1 MGDFLN
7 ELKRRNVFRVGAAYV
22 VVAWLILQ
30 VIETVSEPLGLPEW
44 TEAFFIVLL
53 ATGLPL
59 VLLFA
64 WAFELTPEGLK
75 KTRDVAKDESVTADT
90 GKKLNYAI
98 ISVLVIALGYFVWE
112 RQGLVEQS
120 QSTAASTGGG
130 PGEVVQT
137 AGVASVAVLPFVN
150 MSADPEQEYF
160 SDGISEEL
168 LNLLAK
174 IPDLRVPARTSSFQF
189 KGQNLDIA
197 DVAKQLNVAHVLEGS
212 VRKADVRIRVTA
224 QLIEAETGY
233 HLWSD
238 TYDRELTDIFAI
250 QDEISAAIVD
260 ALSDTLGIKA
270 EAAPHV
276 EAAANPDAYNA
287 FLFAQHLIQKRTKSD
302 IEAAITHYETALQ
315 LDPNYAPAH
324 AGIGLAWQLL
334 LASGKTYGTLSLEET
349 NERSQPHIERAL
361 ELDPDLPEALG
372 TMGLAL
378 DAQEQYE
385 EAIDYYE
392 RALAINPSQTD
403 IRNWYSDA
411 LSTMGRERDSV
422 AEMEKAY
429 QLDPLSLLTMSN
441 YAVTLVNMRQLD
453 TVEPVMERLS
463 QMDPARGATVMA
475 SILTQ
480 QGKIAES
487 AVEVF
492 RGVDLDPS
500 SLRLTAEAAFT
511 LARFHLYDDAL
522 VLWPYPDRL
531 LPIVNATGDV
541 DYVLELA
548 QRQFE
553 DDPTDPGNV
562 EALAWAYYWAG
573 DTEQGLKNAQRYLDS
588 LGDYR
593 RSVDGANRMFVFD
606 AWRRGDREAALD
618 RIKPLEAA
626 NDDDLEAGVDNWF
639 LHYSKAV
646 FLFMRGETQASL
658 DHLDMSRSRG
668 MMTPQWLARNF
679 DMLGWN
685 DLPDFA
691 ERLRKQEE
699 YARSERAKF
708 LAVACGP
715 DGFSSWQPSAET
727 CAEVESI

>member
-1 MGDFLN
+1 MGDFLK

-75 KTRDVAKDESVTADT
+75 KTREVAKDESVTADT

-98 ISVLVIALGYFVWE
+98 ISILVVALGYFLWE

-120 QSTAASTGGG
+120 QPTAASTGGG

-250 QDEISAAIVD
+250 QDEISASIVD

-287 FLFAQHLIQKRTKSD
+287 FLFAQHLIQKRTKPD
-302 IEAAITHYETALQ
+302 IEAAITHYETAIQ
-315 LDPNYAPAH
+315 LDPDYAPAH
-324 AGIGLAWQLL
+324 AGLGLAWRLL
-334 LASGKTYGTLSLEET
+334 LASRATYGTLSLEAST
-349 NERSQPHIERAL
+349 SRALPHLERAL

-372 TMGLAL
+372 AMGLAL
-378 DAQEQYE
+378 DAQERYE
-385 EAIDYYE
+385 EAISYYE

-422 AEMEKAY
+422 AEIERAY

-441 YAVTLVNMRQLD
+441 YAIKLVNMRQLD
-453 TVEPVMERLS
+453 TVEPVLERLS
-463 QMDPARGATVMA
+463 QMDPARGASVMA
-475 SILTQ
+475 NILSQ
-480 QGKIAES
+480 QGKIAEG
-487 AVEVF
+487 AVEMF

-500 SLRLTAEAAFT
+500 SLRLTALAAFT
-511 LARFHLYDDAL
+511 LAEFNLYDDAL

-541 DYVLELA
+541 DYALELA

-562 EALAWAYYWAG
+562 EALAWAYYWSG

-593 RSVDGANRMFVFD
+593 RAIDGTNRMFVFD
-606 AWRRGDREAALD
+606 AWRNGDREAALQ
-618 RIKPLEAA
+618 RIEPLEADVD
-626 NDDDLEAGVDNWF
+626 NELEAGVDNPF
-639 LHYSKAV
+639 VYYSKAV

-668 MMTPQWLARNF
+668 MQMPHWLARNF
-679 DMLGWN
+679 DLLGWN

-691 ERLRKQEE
+691 ERRRLIEDK
-699 YARSERAKF
+699 ARSERAKF

>member
-30 VIETVSEPLGLPEW
+30 VIETISEPLGLPEW

>member
-1 MGDFLN
+1 MGDFLK
-7 ELKRRNVFRVGAAYV
+7 ELKRRNVFRVGVAYV
-22 VVAWLILQ
+22 IVSWLIVQ
-30 VIETVSEPLGLPEW
+30 VIETVSDPLGLPEW
-44 TEAFFIVLL
+44 TEAFFIVLVL
-53 ATGLPL
+53 AGLPL
-59 VLLFA
+59 VLIFA

-75 KTRDVAKDESVTADT
+75 KTKEVDEVESVTAHT

-98 ISVLVIALGYFVWE
+98 IGVLVLALVYSFWE
-112 RQGLVEQS
+112 RQGMVERVET
-120 QSTAASTGGG
+120 TAATEAGVQ
-130 PGEVVQT
+130 EVVKT
-137 AGVASVAVLPFVN
+137 SAASIAVLPFVN

-174 IPDLRVPARTSSFQF
+174 IPELRVPARTSSFQF

-250 QDEISAAIVD
+250 QDEISASIVD

-270 EAAPHV
+270 EVAPHV
-276 EAAANPDAYNA
+276 EGAANPDAYNA
-287 FLFAQHLIQKRTKSD
+287 FLFAQHLIQKRTKPD
-302 IEAAITHYETALQ
+302 IEAAITHYETALE

-324 AGIGLAWQLL
+324 AGLGLAWRLL
-334 LASGKTYGTLSLEET
+334 LASRATYGTLSLEEST
-349 NERSQPHIERAL
+349 SRALPHLERAL
-361 ELDPDLPEALG
+361 ELDSDLPEALG
-372 TMGLAL
+372 AMGLAL
-378 DAQEQYE
+378 DAQERYA

-392 RALAINPSQTD
+392 RALAINPSQSD

-411 LSTMGRERDSV
+411 LSTMGRERD
-422 AEMEKAY
+422 AQTEIEKAY
-429 QLDPLSLLTMSN
+429 QLDPLSLLTMYN
-441 YAVTLVNMRQLD
+441 YAISLTDSRQLD
-453 TVEPVMERLS
+453 TVEPVLERLS
-463 QMDPARGATVMA
+463 QMDPARGAAIMGYMR
-475 SILTQ
+475 LQ
-480 QGKIAES
+480 QGKPAEG
-487 AVEVF
+487 AVEIF

-500 SLRLTAEAAFT
+500 SLRLTAQAAIT
-511 LARFHLYDDAL
+511 LAEFNLYDDAL

-531 LPIVNATGDV
+531 LPIVNNTGDT
-541 DYVLELA
+541 DYTLELA

-562 EALAWAYYWAG
+562 EALAWAYFWSG

-588 LGDYR
+588 QGDYR
-593 RSVDGANRMFVFD
+593 RSIDGTNRMFVYD
-606 AWRRGDREAALD
+606 AWRRGDRESALQ
-618 RIKPLEAA
+618 RIEPLEADVD
-626 NDDDLEAGVDNWF
+626 NELEAGIDNRF
-639 LHYSKAV
+639 VHVSKAV

-668 MMTPQWLARNF
+668 MMMQHWLKRNF

-685 DLPDFA
+685 DLPEFA
-691 ERLRKQEE
+691 ERQRLLEE
-699 YARSERAKF
+699 VVRSERAKF